1 MPLRR
6 LNSLDLNLL
15 SVFDA
20 VMQERSVTRAAQRIG
35 SSQPAVSSALKKL
48 REHLDDELFVRTSEG
63 VIPTARAVEI
73 SGPVRRALIE
83 LQGAFEPGEFRPDMA
98 EHRFTIALEDYSQ
111 AVLFP
116 TLAARLQQE
125 APKIRVYARSGGQ
138 SAAVRMLDQAEAD
151 FAIGVYGGLPDRLET
166 RDLFDESYVC
176 IVRAGHPAA
185 DEQLTLETFTA
196 LPHLLVSLSG
206 PPRGF
211 IDDLL
216 EKRGLERKVS
226 MVVDNFLAAPPI
238 VAASDMVA
246 TMPRRLVDASLARS
260 SLRIF
265 EPPLETPEA
274 TIQLIWLRRRG
285 RHPAVEWFT
294 ELLIGVGREESR
306 RY

>member
-1 MPLRR
+1 MPHRK

-15 SVFDA
+15 LVFDA
-20 VMQERSVTRAAQRIG
+20 VMHERSVTRAAQRIG

-48 REHLDDELFVRTSEG
+48 REHLGDELFVRTSEG
-63 VIPTARAVEI
+63 VIPTARAVEV
-73 SGPVRRALIE
+73 SGPVRRALVE
-83 LQGAFEPGEFRPDMA
+83 LHGAFEPSEFRADMA
-98 EHRFTIALEDYSQ
+98 EHRFTITLEDYSQ

-116 TLAARLQQE
+116 ALGARLQQE
-125 APKIRVYARSGGQ
+125 APRMRVFARSGGQ

-151 FAIGVYGGLPDRLET
+151 FAIGVYGGLPDRFEV

-176 IVRAGHPAA
+176 VVRAGHPAA
-185 DEQLTLETFTA
+185 DEELTLETFTA

-211 IDDLL
+211 MDDLL
-216 EKRGLERKVS
+216 AKRGLERRVS

-238 VAASDMVA
+238 IAASDMVA
-246 TMPRRLVDASLARS
+246 TLPRRLIDASLARS

-265 EPPLETPEA
+265 EPPLETPKA
-274 TIQLIWLRRRG
+274 TLQLIWLRRRG

-294 ELLIGVGREESR
+294 DLLIEVGREESLR
-306 RY
+306 